1 MRSLVLI
8 LFISGSTLSAG
19 FGQIDTVKANRP
31 VRSAQTH
38 TPIPGVDAPLSA
50 PGTLLQSPPN
60 PNEAATIQQQ
70 QGKRRTAPP
79 SDPRAF
85 GVSVPLGKPKR
96 DTLR

>member
-1 MRSLVLI
+1 MRSLVLL
-8 LFISGSTLSAG
+8 LFISGSALSTG
-19 FGQIDTVKANRP
+19 FAQSDTVKANRP

-70 QGKRRTAPP
+70 QGNRKTAPP

-85 GVSVPLGKPKR
+85 GVSIPLGKTKR